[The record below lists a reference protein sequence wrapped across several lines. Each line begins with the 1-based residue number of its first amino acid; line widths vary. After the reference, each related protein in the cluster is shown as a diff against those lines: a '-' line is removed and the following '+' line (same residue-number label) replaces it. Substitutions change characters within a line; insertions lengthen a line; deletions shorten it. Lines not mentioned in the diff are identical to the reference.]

1 MDLSKVTPIMKAR
14 AVFDAIDLDA
24 SGKVENFE
32 LKELLTWWGC
42 PESELDSYMKGFD
55 ADGDGEISFDDE
67 FYPEMQVRCARLRPP
82 GGSPPRADRI
92 IWRSPHSGNLA
103 LRMGPRAC
111 LPGRAHSADYPAS
124 PVDARA
130 LFVHLRRCSS
140 PRS

>member
-1 MDLSKVTPIMKAR
+1 MDLTKITPIQKAR

-67 FYPEMQVRCARLRPP
+67 FYPEMQE
-82 GGSPPRADRI
+82 
-92 IWRSPHSGNLA
+92 IWRFGWDHVRASLA
-103 LRMGPRAC
+103 
-111 LPGRAHSADYPAS
+111 GRAHSARSARITLQPLLTPAPS
-124 PVDARA
+124 CIS
-130 LFVHLRRCSS
+130 LRRCSS
-140 PRS
+140 PRSIS

>member
-1 MDLSKVTPIMKAR
+1 MDLNKITPIQKAR

-67 FYPEMQVRCARLRPP
+67 FYPEMQE
-82 GGSPPRADRI
+82 
-92 IWRSPHSGNLA
+92 IWRFGWDHVLEPEINKLKREKHLHSVVEYEHFKERVSQG
-103 LRMGPRAC
+103 G
-111 LPGRAHSADYPAS
+111 GVKK
-124 PVDARA
+124 VD
-130 LFVHLRRCSS
+130 
-140 PRS
+140 